1 MKFNTKFSPWEKIES
16 TPWWKNH
23 SKTTLESSEKRFS
36 NHSARKTLVSKVK
49 KANVERSSI
58 AKVTGHRNIQS
69 LDDYDE
75 ADEDEQRQISWAI
88 SERNSTAKPMPVA
101 SSTSGPSS
109 SIVVIPHMISSQAQN
124 LMNSFT
130 SCTVTFNLN
139 SKTSP
144 VIKPRKRRL
153 HFIESDSDTD
163 CCRQFLDFLSCT
175 LNFTLRKL
183 LFWSKAVVKWFEL
196 YTEKTVVWS
205 KAVVKWFE

>member
-1 MKFNTKFSPWEKIES
+1 MGANKINSMMKNIISE
-16 TPWWKNH
+16 
-23 SKTTLESSEKRFS
+23 TTLESSEKRFS
-36 NHSARKTLVSKVK
+36 NHSARKTLVSKMK
-49 KANVERSSI
+49 KANLERSSI

-75 ADEDEQRQISWAI
+75 GDEDEQRQLSWAI

-101 SSTSGPSS
+101 SSTSSPSS
-109 SIVVIPHMISSQAQN
+109 SSSSVIPHMMSSQAQN

-130 SCTVTFNLN
+130 NCTVTFNLN

-163 CCRQFLDFLSCT
+163 
-175 LNFTLRKL
+175 
-183 LFWSKAVVKWFEL
+183 
-196 YTEKTVVWS
+196 
-205 KAVVKWFE
+205 

>member
-1 MKFNTKFSPWEKIES
+1 MIKPRILDSYNVVATHATVWSPWKAGTS
-16 TPWWKNH
+16 QNAGDWK
-23 SKTTLESSEKRFS
+23 LFS
-36 NHSARKTLVSKVK
+36 NHSARKTLTKMK
-49 KANVERSSI
+49 KANLERSSI

-153 HFIESDSDTD
+153 HFIESDSNTD
-163 CCRQFLDFLSCT
+163 
-175 LNFTLRKL
+175 
-183 LFWSKAVVKWFEL
+183 
-196 YTEKTVVWS
+196 
-205 KAVVKWFE
+205 